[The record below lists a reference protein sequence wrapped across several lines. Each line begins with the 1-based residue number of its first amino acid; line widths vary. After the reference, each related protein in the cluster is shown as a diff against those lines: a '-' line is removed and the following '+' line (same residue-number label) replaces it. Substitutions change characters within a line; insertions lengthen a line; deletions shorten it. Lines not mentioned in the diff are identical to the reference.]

1 VKYIFLLNQSEVNH
15 PDIESTAH
23 ADMHQGYF
31 RAIEAMAAAGVLI
44 DCAPIH
50 DPSATTTVRIRE
62 GETLITDGP
71 SAEIK
76 EFLGGYTLVDCDD
89 LDDALKWA
97 AMMPAAALASV
108 EVRPVVAVERPS

>member
-1 VKYIFLLNQSEVNH
+1 VKYLFLLNQSEVDH
-15 PDIESTAH
+15 PDVESPAH
-23 ADMHQGYF
+23 AEMHQEYF
-31 RAIEAMAAAGVLI
+31 RAIQAMSEAGVLI
-44 DCAPIH
+44 DCAPLH
-50 DPSATTTVRIRE
+50 DPEVSTTVRIRN

-76 EFLGGYTLVDCDD
+76 EFLGGYTLVECDD

-97 AMMPAAALASV
+97 ATMPAATLASV